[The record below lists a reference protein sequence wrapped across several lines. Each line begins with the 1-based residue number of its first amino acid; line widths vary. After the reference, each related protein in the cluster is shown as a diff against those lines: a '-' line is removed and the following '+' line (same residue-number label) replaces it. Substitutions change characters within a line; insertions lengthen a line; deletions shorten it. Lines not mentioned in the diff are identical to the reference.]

1 MLLNQAFSLK
11 EAPRALFW
19 IGVFLI
25 SFFGMF
31 YLGLNAELIEKW
43 YLLLVGFNVSMSLV
57 AIYYISLSMRKL
69 KQNTQEGV
77 IGSRFT
83 WSFIKIVPVLVL
95 LPVLSF
101 YLFSFG
107 SIRDNLQIAESQFD
121 EFNLKVGGEVDELY
135 RSTNNVAVKY
145 YEDRARNI
153 GKLVNYFDA
162 PRASNEKMQAVL
174 GLLTSDFWACE
185 LKLYD
190 SQMNLAASSKRA
202 EANCMVDGYTASTD
216 EFTLIAH
223 FTLDINIDSLTSRMT
238 RFRNAAKDA
247 ELTLNSS
254 IIKTRF
260 MIDFTSTILLSVLSA
275 LLIVLRMIDQLMK
288 PMHNLSI
295 ATREISSGNY
305 DVEIQQDPKHKD
317 MHDLV
322 GHFNE
327 MSKKIKLSREGLDT
341 HNLYLETILKYS
353 FGVIALSKDKKIQL
367 INPVVGNI
375 LQIDDESIFNGQS
388 YDSIVKAYPNLSP
401 LFSYIQD
408 KIEKDSM
415 EWSHEIELTLSDRVR
430 LLYCQGS
437 VLDVENK
444 SLGYVIIIND
454 ISKLNRAQK
463 KAAWGEVAV
472 RMAHE
477 IKNPLTPILLSAQR
491 LRNLFLEKLEKKD
504 SAIIDKTT
512 QTIIDQVA
520 SMDSMVSAFANYANT
535 PEIQKTSS
543 SLNTLINKS
552 ASLYDNHDGVRVNLD
567 LSGDLPKLQLDQD
580 AISRALINLIKNA
593 IEAKHDKMKLNINIK
608 STLMEKEG
616 LVHLTITDDGKGFP
630 SDIIEQVFEPYVT
643 TKEKSGGLGLAI
655 VQNIIEQHDGQIFA
669 SNIKPHGARITIE
682 LSIIDIQRGRNERRV
697 YIRKNFNHR

>member
-19 IGVFLI
+19 IGTFLI

-31 YLGLNAELIEKW
+31 YLGLNAELIERW
-43 YLLLVGFNVSMSLV
+43 YLVLVGFNVLMSLV
-57 AIYYISLSMRKL
+57 AIYYIVLSMVQL
-69 KQNTQEGV
+69 KNNTQEGV

-95 LPVLSF
+95 LPILSF

-135 RSTNNVAVKY
+135 RNTNNVAIKY
-145 YEDRARNI
+145 YEDRTRNM

-162 PRASNEKMQAVL
+162 PTASSAKMQVVL
-174 GLLTSDFWACE
+174 NLLVQDNWACE
-185 LKLYD
+185 LQLYD
-190 SQMNLAASSKRA
+190 VLKNVVAQSKSE
-202 EANCMVDGYTASTD
+202 EACKADYGYTATTD
-216 EFTLIAH
+216 DFTLTAYFAPDKSIS
-223 FTLDINIDSLTSRMT
+223 NLTSKMM
-238 RFRNAAKDA
+238 RFRDAATSA

-275 LLIVLRMIDQLMK
+275 LLIVLRMIDQLMR

-305 DVEIQQDPKHKD
+305 DVEIEQDPKNKD
-317 MHDLV
+317 MHDLI

-327 MSKKIKLSREGLDT
+327 MSKRIKLSREGLDT

-353 FGVIALSKDKKIQL
+353 FGVIALNQDKNIQI
-367 INPVVGNI
+367 INPVIGKI
-375 LQIDDESIFNGQS
+375 LQIEDESKFIGQS
-388 YDSIVKAYPNLSP
+388 YDAVVKNYPNLSP
-401 LFSYIQD
+401 LFSFIQK
-408 KIEKDSM
+408 KIEQDSL
-415 EWSHEIELTLSDRVR
+415 EWNKEIELTLDDRTR
-430 LLYCQGS
+430 LIYCQGAL
-437 VLDVENK
+437 LDVENK
-444 SLGYVIIIND
+444 TLGYVVIIND

-491 LRNLFLEKLEKKD
+491 LRNLFLEKLDKKD
-504 SAIIDKTT
+504 SAIINKTT
-512 QTIIDQVA
+512 QTIMDQVA

-535 PEIQKTSS
+535 PEIQKTLS
-543 SLNTLINKS
+543 SLNSLINKS
-552 ASLYDNHDGVRVNLD
+552 ASLYDNHKGIRVDLD

-580 AISRALINLIKNA
+580 AISRVLINLIKNA
-593 IEAKHDKMKLNINIK
+593 IEAKNEKDKLNIKIK
-608 STLMEKEG
+608 SRVSKKDGM
-616 LVHLTITDDGKGFP
+616 VRLTIVDDGKGFP
-630 SDIIEQVFEPYVT
+630 EDIIDKVFEPYIT

-669 SNIKPHGARITIE
+669 SNVEPHGARITIE
-682 LSIIDIQRGRNERRV
+682 FSIIDAQREM
-697 YIRKNFNHR
+697 K

>member
-1 MLLNQAFSLK
+1 MLLNQAFSIR

-43 YLLLVGFNVSMSLV
+43 YLLLVGFNVLMSLV
-57 AIYYISLSMRKL
+57 AIYYIALSMRKL

-135 RSTNNVAVKY
+135 RNTNNVAIKY
-145 YEDRARNI
+145 YEDRTRNI
-153 GKLVNYFDA
+153 GKLINYFDA
-162 PRASNEKMQAVL
+162 PRASAEKMQTVL
-174 GLLTSDFWACE
+174 NLLTSDLWACDLE
-185 LKLYD
+185 LYD
-190 SQMNLAASSKRA
+190 NVMNLVASSKLA
-202 EANCMVDGYTASTD
+202 ETNCMRDGYTASTD
-216 EFTLIAH
+216 EFTLTAH
-223 FTLDINIDSLTSRMT
+223 FSSDISIDSLTSRMT
-238 RFRNAAKDA
+238 RFRDAAKDA
-247 ELTLNSS
+247 ELSLNSS

-275 LLIVLRMIDQLMK
+275 LLVVLRMIDQLMK

-305 DVEIQQDPKHKD
+305 DVEIEQDPKHRD
-317 MHDLV
+317 MHDLI

-327 MSKKIKLSREGLDT
+327 MSKRIKLSREGLDT

-353 FGVIALSKDKKIQL
+353 FGVIALNKDKKIQL
-367 INPVVGNI
+367 INPVVGKM

-388 YDSIVKAYPNLSP
+388 YDAIVDAYPNLNP
-401 LFSYIQD
+401 LFSYIEDQI
-408 KIEKDSM
+408 KIDSM
-415 EWSHEIELTLSDRVR
+415 EWSHEIELTLNDRVR

-437 VLDVENK
+437 VLDIENR

-535 PEIQKTSS
+535 PEIQKTLT

-552 ASLYDNHDGVRVNLD
+552 VSLYDNHDGVRVNLD
-567 LSGDLPKLQLDQD
+567 LSGDLPKLKLDQD
-580 AISRALINLIKNA
+580 AFSRVLINLIKNA
-593 IEAKHDKMKLNINIK
+593 TEAKQEKTKLNINIK
-608 STLMEKEG
+608 SAFKEKEG
-616 LVHLTITDDGKGFP
+616 LVQLTITDDGKGFP
-630 SDIIEQVFEPYVT
+630 KDIIDQVFEPYIT

-655 VQNIIEQHDGQIFA
+655 VQNIIEQHDGQIYA
-669 SNIKPHGARITIE
+669 SNVKPHGARVTIE
-682 LSIIDIQRGRNERRV
+682 LSIIENSKGT
-697 YIRKNFNHR
+697 K

>member
-11 EAPRALFW
+11 ESPRALFW
-19 IGVFLI
+19 VGVFLI

-43 YLLLVGFNVSMSLV
+43 YLVLVGFNVLMSLV
-57 AIYYISLSMRKL
+57 AIYYIALSMRRL
-69 KQNTQEGV
+69 KQNTEQGI

-107 SIRDNLQIAESQFD
+107 SIRDNLQIAETQFD

-135 RSTNNVAVKY
+135 RNTNNVAIKY
-145 YEDRARNI
+145 YEDKTRNI
-153 GKLVNYFDA
+153 GKLINYFDA
-162 PRASNEKMQAVL
+162 PRASTEQMQSVL
-174 GLLTSDFWACE
+174 NLLVSDFWACE

-190 SQMNLAASSKRA
+190 YQMNLTATSKRDDSICLA
-202 EANCMVDGYTASTD
+202 DGYTASTD
-216 EFTLIAH
+216 AFTLIAH
-223 FTLDINIDSLTSRMT
+223 FSSDINIESLISRMT
-238 RFRNAAKDA
+238 RFRDAAKDA

-260 MIDFTSTILLSVLSA
+260 LIDFTSTILLSVLSA
-275 LLIVLRMIDQLMK
+275 LLIVLRMIDQLMR
-288 PMHNLSI
+288 PMHNLSV

-305 DVEIQQDPKHKD
+305 DVEIKQDPKNTD
-317 MHDLV
+317 MHDLI

-327 MSKKIKLSREGLDT
+327 MSRRIKLSTEGLDT

-353 FGVIALSKDKKIQL
+353 FGVIALNQDKKIQI
-367 INPVVGNI
+367 INPVIGNI
-375 LQIDDESIFNGQS
+375 LQIEDESKFIGKS
-388 YDSIVKAYPNLSP
+388 YEAIIEEHENLSP
-401 LFSYIQD
+401 LFSFIQE
-408 KIEKDSM
+408 KIEQNSL
-415 EWSHEIELTLSDRVR
+415 EWDKEIELTLNDRSR
-430 LLYCQGS
+430 LIYCQGAI
-437 VLDVENK
+437 LDVENK
-444 SLGYVIIIND
+444 TLGYVIIIND

-491 LRNLFLEKLEKKD
+491 LRNLFLEKLDTKD
-504 SAIIDKTT
+504 SAIINKTT
-512 QTIIDQVA
+512 QTIMDQVA
-520 SMDSMVSAFANYANT
+520 SMDSMVSAFTNYANT
-535 PEIQKTSS
+535 PEIQKTLS
-543 SLNTLINKS
+543 SLNSLINKS
-552 ASLYDNHDGVRVNLD
+552 ASLYDNHEGIRVDLD

-580 AISRALINLIKNA
+580 AISRVLINLIKNS
-593 IEAKHDKMKLNINIK
+593 IEAKQEKNKLNIKIK
-608 STLMEKEG
+608 SRVRKKEG
-616 LVHLTITDDGKGFP
+616 LVRLTIVDDGKGLP
-630 SDIIEQVFEPYVT
+630 EDIIDKVFEPYVT

-669 SNIKPHGARITIE
+669 SNVKPHGARITIE
-682 LSIIDIQRGRNERRV
+682 FSIIDALREM
-697 YIRKNFNHR
+697 K

>member
-19 IGVFLI
+19 IGIFLI

-31 YLGLNAELIEKW
+31 YLGLNPELIEKW
-43 YLLLVGFNVSMSLV
+43 YLVLVSFNIVMSGV
-57 AIYYISLSMRKL
+57 AIFYITLSMKKL
-69 KQNTQEGV
+69 KQNTEEGV

-83 WSFIKIVPVLVL
+83 WSFIRIVPVLVL

-107 SIRDNLQIAESQFD
+107 SIRDNLQIAEEQFD

-135 RSTNNVAVKY
+135 RNTNNIAIKY
-145 YEDRARNI
+145 FEDRIRNI
-153 GKLVNYFDA
+153 AKLVNYFDA
-162 PRASNEKMQAVL
+162 PRASNEKMQTVL
-174 GLLTSDFWACE
+174 SLLTSDFWACE

-190 SQMNLAASSKRA
+190 NEMNLAASSKRA
-202 EANCMVDGYTASTD
+202 DSNCMADGYTASTD

-223 FTLDINIDSLTSRMT
+223 FAPDINIESLTSRMT
-238 RFRNAAKDA
+238 RFRDAAKDA

-275 LLIVLRMIDQLMK
+275 LLIVLRMIDQLMR

-305 DVEIQQDPKHKD
+305 DVEIQRDPKHKD
-317 MHDLV
+317 MHDLI

-327 MSKKIKLSREGLDT
+327 MSRRIKLSREGLDT
-341 HNLYLETILKYS
+341 HNLYLETILQYS
-353 FGVIALSKDKKIQL
+353 FGVIALNEKKKIQI
-367 INPVVGNI
+367 INPVIGKM
-375 LQIDDESIFNGQS
+375 LQIDNVSKYASEQ
-388 YDSIVKAYPNLSP
+388 YDAIVKDYPNLNP
-401 LFSYIQD
+401 LFDYIEG
-408 KIEKDSM
+408 KIESDSP
-415 EWSHEIELTLSDRVR
+415 EWNQEIELSLNDRNR
-430 LLYCQGS
+430 LLYCQGAF
-437 VLDVENK
+437 LDIENK
-444 SLGYVIIIND
+444 ALGYVIIIND

-491 LRNLFLEKLEKKD
+491 LRNLFLDKLDEKD
-504 SAIIDKTT
+504 SQVIDKTT

-520 SMDSMVSAFANYANT
+520 SMDSMVSAFADYANT
-535 PEIQKTSS
+535 PEIRKTLS

-552 ASLYDNHDGVRVNLD
+552 ASLYDNHDDVRVDLD
-567 LSGDLPKLQLDQD
+567 LSGDLPKIQLDQD
-580 AISRALINLIKNA
+580 AISRVLINLIKNA
-593 IEAKHDKMKLNINIK
+593 IEAKKDSSALNIKIK
-608 STLMEKEG
+608 TLLKAKEG
-616 LVHLTITDDGKGFP
+616 LVQIIIIDDGNGFP
-630 SDIIEQVFEPYVT
+630 EEIIDHVFEPYIT

-682 LSIIDIQRGRNERRV
+682 LSIIEFLKGEV
-697 YIRKNFNHR
+697 K

>member
-1 MLLNQAFSLK
+1 MLLNQAFSLS

-31 YLGLNAELIEKW
+31 YLGLNADLIEKW

-135 RSTNNVAVKY
+135 RNTNNVAIKY

-202 EANCMVDGYTASTD
+202 ETNCMVDGYTASTD

-223 FTLDINIDSLTSRMT
+223 FSLDINIDSLTSRMT
-238 RFRNAAKDA
+238 RFRDAAKDA

-275 LLIVLRMIDQLMK
+275 LLVVLRMIDQLMK

-317 MHDLV
+317 MHDLI

-327 MSKKIKLSREGLDT
+327 MSKRIKLSREGLDT

-353 FGVIALSKDKKIQL
+353 FGVIALSTDKKIQL
-367 INPVVGNI
+367 INPVVGKI

-388 YDSIVKAYPNLSP
+388 YDSIVNAYPNLSP
-401 LFSYIQD
+401 LFSYIQN

-415 EWSHEIELTLSDRVR
+415 EWNHEIELTLSDRVR

-437 VLDVENK
+437 LLDVENK

-543 SLNTLINKS
+543 SLNTLINKT

-580 AISRALINLIKNA
+580 AISRVLINLIKNA
-593 IEAKHDKMKLNINIK
+593 TEAKHDKTKLNINIK
-608 STLMEKEG
+608 TTLVEKEG
-616 LVHLTITDDGKGFP
+616 LVHLIITDDGKGFP
-630 SDIIEQVFEPYVT
+630 NDIIDQVFEPYVT
-643 TKEKSGGLGLAI
+643 TKVKSGGLGLAI

-669 SNIKPHGARITIE
+669 SNIKPHGARVTIE
-682 LSIIDIQRGRNERRV
+682 LSIIDNPKG
-697 YIRKNFNHR
+697 KK

>member
-11 EAPRALFW
+11 ESPRALFW
-19 IGVFLI
+19 VGIFMI

-43 YLLLVGFNVSMSLV
+43 YLVLVGFNVLMSLI
-57 AIYYISLSMRKL
+57 AIYYIALSMRRL
-69 KQNTQEGV
+69 KQNTEQGV

-107 SIRDNLQIAESQFD
+107 SIRDNLQIAETQFD

-135 RSTNNVAVKY
+135 RNTNNVAIKY
-145 YEDRARNI
+145 YEDKTRNI
-153 GKLVNYFDA
+153 GKLINYFDA
-162 PRASNEKMQAVL
+162 PRASTEQMQSVL
-174 GLLTSDFWACE
+174 NLLVSDFWACE

-190 SQMNLAASSKRA
+190 SQMNLTATSKRDDSICLA
-202 EANCMVDGYTASTD
+202 DGYTASTD
-216 EFTLIAH
+216 AFTLIAH
-223 FTLDINIDSLTSRMT
+223 FSSDINIESLISRMT
-238 RFRNAAKDA
+238 RFRDAAKDA

-260 MIDFTSTILLSVLSA
+260 LIDFTSTILLSVLSA
-275 LLIVLRMIDQLMK
+275 LLIVLRMIDQLMR
-288 PMHNLSI
+288 PMHNLSV

-305 DVEIQQDPKHKD
+305 DVEIKQDPKNTD
-317 MHDLV
+317 MHDLI

-327 MSKKIKLSREGLDT
+327 MSRRIKLSTEGLDT

-353 FGVIALSKDKKIQL
+353 FGVIALNQDKKIQI
-367 INPVVGNI
+367 INPVIGNI
-375 LQIDDESIFNGQS
+375 LQIEDESKFIGKS
-388 YDSIVKAYPNLSP
+388 YEAIIEEHENLSP
-401 LFSYIQD
+401 LFSFIQE
-408 KIEKDSM
+408 KIEQNSL
-415 EWSHEIELTLSDRVR
+415 EWDKEIELTLNDRSR
-430 LLYCQGS
+430 LIYCQGAI
-437 VLDVENK
+437 LDVENK
-444 SLGYVIIIND
+444 TLGYVIIIND

-491 LRNLFLEKLEKKD
+491 LRNLFLEKLDTKD
-504 SAIIDKTT
+504 SAIINKTT
-512 QTIIDQVA
+512 QTIMDQVA

-535 PEIQKTSS
+535 PEIQKTLS
-543 SLNTLINKS
+543 SLNSLINKS
-552 ASLYDNHDGVRVNLD
+552 ASLYDNHEGIRVDLD

-580 AISRALINLIKNA
+580 AISRVLINLIKNS
-593 IEAKHDKMKLNINIK
+593 IEAKQEKNKLNIKIK
-608 STLMEKEG
+608 SRVRKKEG
-616 LVHLTITDDGKGFP
+616 LVRLTIVDDGKGLP
-630 SDIIEQVFEPYVT
+630 EDIIDKVFEPYVT

-669 SNIKPHGARITIE
+669 SNVKPHGARITIE
-682 LSIIDIQRGRNERRV
+682 FSIIDALREM
-697 YIRKNFNHR
+697 K

>member
-1 MLLNQAFSLK
+1 MLLDQAFSLK

-19 IGVFLI
+19 IGIFLV

-31 YLGLNAELIEKW
+31 YLGLNPELIESW
-43 YLLLVGFNVSMSLV
+43 YLALVGFNVLMSLV
-57 AIYYISLSMRKL
+57 AIYYIALSMRKL
-69 KQNTQEGV
+69 KLNTEQGV

-121 EFNLKVGGEVDELY
+121 EFNFKVASEVDNLY
-135 RSTNNVAVKY
+135 KNTNVVAIKY
-145 YEDRARNI
+145 YEDRTRNI
-153 GKLVNYFDA
+153 GKLVSYFDA
-162 PRASNEKMQAVL
+162 PGKSVEEMQSVL
-174 GLLTSDFWACE
+174 NLLVQDSWACE

-190 SQMNLAASSKRA
+190 ALKNLVAQSKSAASCIA
-202 EANCMVDGYTASTD
+202 DYGYTASTQD
-216 EFTLIAH
+216 FTLSAY
-223 FTLDINIDSLTSRMT
+223 FAPDKTTSDLTKNMT
-238 RFRNAAKDA
+238 RFMNAAKEA
-247 ELTLNSS
+247 ELSLNTS
-254 IIKTRF
+254 IIKNRF
-260 MIDFTSTILLSVLSA
+260 MIDFSSTILLAVLSA
-275 LLIVLRMIDQLMK
+275 LLIVLRMIDQLMR

-305 DVEIQQDPKHKD
+305 DVQIEQDPKNKD
-317 MHDLV
+317 MQDLI

-327 MSKKIKLSREGLDT
+327 MSRRIKQSREGLDT

-353 FGVIALSKDKKIQL
+353 FGVIALNQDKNIQI
-367 INPVVGNI
+367 INPVIGKI
-375 LQIDDESIFNGQS
+375 LQIKDEVNFIGQS
-388 YDSIVKAYPNLSP
+388 YDALVKNYPNLNP
-401 LFSYIQD
+401 LFSFIQE
-408 KIEKDSM
+408 KIEQDSL
-415 EWSHEIELTLSDRVR
+415 EWNKEIELTLDDRSR
-430 LLYCQGS
+430 LIYCQGAI
-437 VLDVENK
+437 LDVENK
-444 SLGYVIIIND
+444 TLGYVIIIND

-491 LRNLFLEKLEKKD
+491 LRNLFLEKLDTKD
-504 SAIIDKTT
+504 SAIINKTT
-512 QTIIDQVA
+512 QTIMDQVA

-543 SLNTLINKS
+543 SLNSLINKS
-552 ASLYDNHDGVRVNLD
+552 ASLYDNHEGIRVDLD

-580 AISRALINLIKNA
+580 AISRVLINLLKNA
-593 IEAKHDKMKLNINIK
+593 IEAKQEKNKLNIKIK
-608 STLMEKEG
+608 SRVSKKEG
-616 LVHLTITDDGKGFP
+616 LVRLTIVDDGKGFP
-630 SDIIEQVFEPYVT
+630 EDIIDKVFEPYIT

-669 SNIKPHGARITIE
+669 SNVKPHGARITIE
-682 LSIIDIQRGRNERRV
+682 FSIIDALREM
-697 YIRKNFNHR
+697 K

>member
-1 MLLNQAFSLK
+1 MLLNQAFSLR

-31 YLGLNAELIEKW
+31 YLGINPELIDKW
-43 YLLLVGFNVSMSLV
+43 YLVLVLFNVLMSIV
-57 AIYYISLSMRKL
+57 AIYFITLSMKKL

-83 WSFIKIVPVLVL
+83 WSFIRIVPVLVL

-107 SIRDNLQIAESQFD
+107 SIRDNLQIAENQFD
-121 EFNLKVGGEVDELY
+121 EFNFKVRGEVEELY
-135 RSTNNVAVKY
+135 RNSNAVAIKY
-145 YEDRARNI
+145 YEDRTRNL
-153 GKLVNYFDA
+153 GKIINYFDA
-162 PRASNEKMQAVL
+162 PASNKQMQLVIN
-174 GLLTSDFWACE
+174 LLVQDNWACE
-185 LKLYD
+185 IKLYD
-190 SQMNLAASSKRA
+190 SSKNLIAQGKKDSPCLA
-202 EANCMVDGYTASTD
+202 EYGYTATSDTFELTAYYEKD
-216 EFTLIAH
+216 ESIS
-223 FTLDINIDSLTSRMT
+223 NLTNKMT
-238 RFRNAAKDA
+238 RFRDAAIDA
-247 ELTLNSS
+247 EFSLSTS

-260 MIDFTSTILLSVLSA
+260 MIDFSSTILLAVLSA
-275 LLIVLRMIDQLMK
+275 LLIVLRMIDQLMR

-305 DVEIQQDPKHKD
+305 DVEIERDPRYKD
-317 MHDLV
+317 MHDLI

-327 MSKKIKLSREGLDT
+327 MSRRIKLSREGLDT
-341 HNLYLETILKYS
+341 HNLYLETILQYS
-353 FGVIALSKDKKIQL
+353 FGVIALNQEKKIQI
-367 INPVVGNI
+367 INPVIGKM
-375 LQIDDESIFNGQS
+375 LQIDDVLKYNSKS
-388 YDSIVKAYPNLSP
+388 YDAIVKDYPNLSP
-401 LFSYIQD
+401 LFDFIQD
-408 KIEKDSM
+408 KIETDSM
-415 EWSHEIELTLSDRVR
+415 EWNNEIELTLNDRSR
-430 LLYCQGS
+430 LLYCQGA

-491 LRNLFLEKLEKKD
+491 LRNLFLDKLEDKD
-504 SAIIDKTT
+504 SQVINKTT

-520 SMDSMVSAFANYANT
+520 SMDSMVSAFADYANT
-535 PEIQKTSS
+535 PEIKKTFS

-552 ASLYDNHDGVRVNLD
+552 ASLYDNHNDVRVDLD
-567 LSGDLPKLQLDQD
+567 LSGDLPKMQLDQD
-580 AISRALINLIKNA
+580 AISRVLINLIKNA
-593 IEAKHDKMKLNINIK
+593 IEAKRDSSTLNIKIK
-608 STLMEKEG
+608 TLLKAKEG
-616 LVHLTITDDGKGFP
+616 LIQLTIIDDGKGFP
-630 SDIIEQVFEPYVT
+630 DEIIDHVFEPYIT

-682 LSIIDIQRGRNERRV
+682 LSIIESVKGG
-697 YIRKNFNHR
+697 K